1 MTISSVT
8 PFTFQSADFAFWAV
22 GNAYDGIYSTQS
34 VTVDGYYKG
43 NLVGADTLDLGVAFA
58 TPFTSSF
65 GSSQLDELV
74 INNGSGGASLARRQH
89 NRQRKRR

>member
-22 GNAYDGIYSTQS
+22 GDAYDGIYSTQS

-58 TPFTSSF
+58 TLTSSF

-74 INNGSGGASLARRQH
+74 INNGSGGSYCSPTT
-89 NRQRKRR
+89 